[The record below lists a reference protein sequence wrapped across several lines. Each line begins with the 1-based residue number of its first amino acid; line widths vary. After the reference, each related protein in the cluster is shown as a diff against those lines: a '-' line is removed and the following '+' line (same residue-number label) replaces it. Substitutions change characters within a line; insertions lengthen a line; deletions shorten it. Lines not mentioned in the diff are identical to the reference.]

1 MDSFRQATLI
11 VMIGLPA
18 CGKTT
23 LARRLQAERGALRL
37 TPDEWMKP
45 LFDDSEADGK
55 RNVLEGR
62 FVWLAMDALRAGVD
76 VVIDFG
82 VWSRNERS
90 ALRALAAD
98 AGVRSELVYLAV
110 SIDEQLDRIRGRNE
124 LDPSNSFDISES
136 DLRHFVTF
144 FEEPDNDELEGTAIP
159 APPSGSS
166 SWREWASE
174 RWPTSSG

>member
-1 MDSFRQATLI
+1 M
-11 VMIGLPA
+11 VGLPA

-45 LFDDSEADGK
+45 LFDDSDADGK
-55 RNVLEGR
+55 RDVLEGR
-62 FVWLAMDALRAGVD
+62 FVWLALDALRAGID
-76 VVIDFG
+76 VVLDFG
-82 VWSRNERS
+82 VWSRDERS

-98 AGVRSELVYLAV
+98 AGARSQLVYLPV
-110 SIDEQLDRIRGRNE
+110 TLDEQLDRIRGRND

-136 DLRHFVTF
+136 DLRHFATF

-159 APPSGSS
+159 APPAGSS

>member
-1 MDSFRQATLI
+1 M
-11 VMIGLPA
+11 VGLPA

-55 RNVLEGR
+55 RDVLEGR
-62 FVWLAMDALRAGVD
+62 FVWLALDALRAGVD
-76 VVIDFG
+76 VVLDFG
-82 VWSRNERS
+82 VWTRDERW
-90 ALRALAAD
+90 ALRAMAAD
-98 AGVRSELVYLAV
+98 AGAQFELVYLAV
-110 SIDEQLDRIRGRNE
+110 TIDEQLDRIRSRNE
-124 LDPSNSFDISES
+124 LDPSNSFDISEP
-136 DLRHFVTF
+136 DLRHFAALF
-144 FEEPDNDELEGTAIP
+144 QAPDSDELEGAAVPNPP
-159 APPSGSS
+159 AGSS

>member
-1 MDSFRQATLI
+1 MDSLRQATLI
-11 VMIGLPA
+11 VMVGLPA

-55 RNVLEGR
+55 RDVLEGR
-62 FVWLAMDALRAGVD
+62 FVWLALDALRAGVD
-76 VVIDFG
+76 VVLDFG

-98 AGVRSELVYLAV
+98 AGARSELVYLAV
-110 SIDEQLDRIRGRNE
+110 AIDEQLDRIRSRNE

-136 DLRHFVTF
+136 DLRHFATF

-159 APPSGSS
+159 APPASSS